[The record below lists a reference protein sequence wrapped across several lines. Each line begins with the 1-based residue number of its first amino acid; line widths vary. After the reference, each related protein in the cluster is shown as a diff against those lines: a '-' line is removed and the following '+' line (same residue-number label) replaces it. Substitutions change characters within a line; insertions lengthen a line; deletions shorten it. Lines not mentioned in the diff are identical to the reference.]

1 MFLCL
6 QVPQPATGTV
16 SLSAALEGHLFSA
29 ECATA
34 IRERSHS
41 LSALHI
47 SDIQLPLNIYLTQ
60 YDELWRSCSC
70 MIWWEIF
77 FWSAPTIC
85 CKRQRCHPKTICQF
99 IVLLRLML
107 MFLQPAWLAYL
118 FCQLKMSSDTGNENT
133 SWHLDILFQFVFLS
147 HTPPVIGWSSLLIVQ
162 MCLPV
167 CTSILDNES
176 EKKRKE
182 RCSSSWMFSLKSV
195 IGSRW
200 INPVNNQTSSVFPF
214 FPCKTH
220 QITIYFV
227 GFDMP
232 ERIRGHLLAVIS
244 LENIGSI
251 CKWASVRKTWCLLGW
266 WLQQNINP
274 LKKKTISSL
283 GWSQVLC
290 VLSWCVPV
298 QCKRSWGGL
307 EAPHANKKRHFVKM
321 LDGVC
326 QLCGGLPPATLVK
339 GHITLSECS

>member
-1 MFLCL
+1 
-6 QVPQPATGTV
+6 
-16 SLSAALEGHLFSA
+16 
-29 ECATA
+29 
-34 IRERSHS
+34 
-41 LSALHI
+41 
-47 SDIQLPLNIYLTQ
+47 
-60 YDELWRSCSC
+60 
-70 MIWWEIF
+70 
-77 FWSAPTIC
+77 
-85 CKRQRCHPKTICQF
+85 
-99 IVLLRLML
+99 ML

-167 CTSILDNES
+167 CTSVLDNDS

-220 QITIYFV
+220 QITIDFV
-227 GFDMP
+227 GFDVP

-251 CKWASVRKTWCLLGW
+251 SKWASVRKTWCLLGQC
-266 WLQQNINP
+266 LQQNINP
-274 LKKKTISSL
+274 LKKKAWV
-283 GWSQVLC
+283 GVKCC
-290 VLSWCVPV
+290 VYCLDVFLFSVRGAEGVWKLRMPKNKGTCANCEDARWRLSTLW
-298 QCKRSWGGL
+298 RS
-307 EAPHANKKRHFVKM
+307 
-321 LDGVC
+321 
-326 QLCGGLPPATLVK
+326 ATCN
-339 GHITLSECS
+339 TS